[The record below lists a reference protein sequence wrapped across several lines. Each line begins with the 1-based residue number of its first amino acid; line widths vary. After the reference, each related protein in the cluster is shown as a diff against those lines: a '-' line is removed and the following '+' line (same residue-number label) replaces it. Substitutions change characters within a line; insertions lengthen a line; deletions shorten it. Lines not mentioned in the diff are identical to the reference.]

1 MTHPYLYSRLL
12 AGFFMRILLNFLFL
26 ALPFSLAAMDFRQQ
40 LSGSSWQFRQAGKNE
55 WHPAAIPGCVYS
67 DLLKAGLIPD
77 PYYRD
82 NEKAVQW
89 VEKVA
94 WWEYR
99 HFFSAGKRF
108 LSDKNPELVFEGLDT
123 YADVYLNGNRI
134 LSASNMFLQHR
145 IPVKG
150 LLKADSNE
158 LRVYL
163 RSALTAAMPAV
174 LNNPLRLP
182 AVSDADTLPTSPY
195 SRKAPFHF
203 GWDWGPRLV
212 GVGIWKEVY
221 LETRPETGIEDFHLI
236 TKSLYSKSAAM
247 MLKVQLR
254 NPGAYELKLAVKVGS
269 FRKLFPLKKGEAKQ
283 EIQFELPDPKLWWCN
298 GKGKPHLYQ
307 TELSLLMAD
316 QVLDVKKTK
325 TGIRTIELVQERD
338 KYGKSFYFRLNG
350 KPVFMK
356 GANYIPPDHF
366 PDRAERKKK
375 QLLEDCAD
383 AHFNMLRVWGGGVYE
398 SDDFYR
404 LCDSLGLLVWQD
416 FMFSCALY
424 PSTPEFLQS
433 VQEEVRQQSR
443 RLRNHPSLA
452 LWCGNNENETA
463 WHRKWLK
470 GNIRYSAA
478 DSARVWEDYKN
489 LFHKLI
495 PAWMR
500 EEDAQTSYTRSS
512 PSANDDAIIPEKKGF
527 GDTHDW
533 GVWFTTGDYTR
544 YSDTPG
550 RFISEY
556 GYQSH
561 PSLDSWEAF
570 SLPEDRNEQSAVMAQ
585 HQKHPNGNRKIRQFG
600 EQFYPTA
607 SDFADLVYKSQLQQA
622 DAYAYAIMVHRA
634 RQKNPWFGSCMGTLF
649 WQLNDC
655 WPALSWSVTDWY
667 GRKKAA
673 WYRVKE
679 AFADDLQLQTSESDK
694 ANDNLAVYL
703 RNYGD
708 SITISGIRIT
718 VKDFT
723 GQVFRQ
729 TTPEKKKSP
738 ATLEYNNIPAGKSR
752 AFSFSSGLRQVRDSM
767 STWALVEALDKN
779 GKTLV
784 SKAHYFVLPK
794 HLNLKPA
801 DIRKKLKPAD
811 GGYEL
816 TLETDNL
823 AKNVMIGCRKGL
835 IDCSDNFFDIFPK
848 SSKTIFIKTSQKLT
862 ASDLYWKALNPAP
875 ER

>member
-1 MTHPYLYSRLL
+1 ME
-12 AGFFMRILLNFLFL
+12 
-26 ALPFSLAAMDFRQQ
+26 FRQP
-40 LSGSSWQFRQAGKNE
+40 LSGNNWQFRQAGKNE
-55 WHPAAIPGCVYS
+55 WREASVPGCVYG

-77 PYYRD
+77 PYLRD

-89 VEKVA
+89 IEKED
-94 WWEYR
+94 WEYR
-99 HFFSAGKRF
+99 SFFRAEKRF
-108 LSDKNPELVFEGLDT
+108 LSDKNPELVLDGLDT
-123 YADVYLNGNRI
+123 YADVYLNGRKI
-134 LSASNMFLQHR
+134 LSSSNMFLQHR
-145 IPVKG
+145 IAVKG
-150 LLKADSNE
+150 MMKADSNE
-158 LRVYL
+158 LRVYF

-182 AVSDADTLPTSPY
+182 AVSDSDTLPTSPY
-195 SRKAPFHF
+195 SRKAPFHY

-212 GVGIWKEVY
+212 GVGIWQDVY
-221 LETRPETGIEDFHLI
+221 LESKPETGIEDFHLI
-236 TKSLYSKSAAM
+236 TKSLYPKSAAIL
-247 MLKVQLR
+247 LKVQLR
-254 NPGAYELKLAVKVGS
+254 NPGAYELKLAVKMGS
-269 FRKLFPLKKGEAKQ
+269 FRKIFPLKKVDGEQ
-283 EIQFELPDPKLWWCN
+283 EINFDFPDPKLWWCN
-298 GKGKPHLYQ
+298 GKGQPHLYQ
-307 TELSLLMAD
+307 TELSLLIAD

-366 PDRAERKKK
+366 PDRAELKKR

-383 AHFNMLRVWGGGVYE
+383 ANFNILRVWGGGVYE

-404 LCDSLGLLVWQD
+404 LCDSLGILVWQD

-433 VQEEVRQQSR
+433 VQKEVKQQSR

-463 WHRKWLK
+463 WNRKWLK
-470 GNIRYSAA
+470 GKIRYSAT
-478 DSARVWEDYKN
+478 DSTKVWEDYKN

-512 PSANDDAIIPEKKGF
+512 PSANDDAIKAETPGF
-527 GDTHDW
+527 GDVHDW

-544 YSDTPG
+544 YLDSPG
-550 RFISEY
+550 RFFSEY

-561 PSLDSWEAF
+561 PSLDSWEEF

-600 EQFYPTA
+600 ELFYQPAT
-607 SDFADLVYKSQLQQA
+607 DFSDLVYKSQLQQA
-622 DAYAYAIMVHRA
+622 DAYAYAIMIHRA
-634 RQKNPWFGSCMGTLF
+634 RQNVQFGGPMGTLF

-655 WPALSWSVTDWY
+655 WPALSWSVIDWY

-673 WYRVKE
+673 WYRVKD
-679 AFADDLQLQTSESDK
+679 AFSDFQLITRESEGNTS
-694 ANDNLAVYL
+694 VYL
-703 RNYGD
+703 HNEGD
-708 SITISGIRIT
+708 SLKISDIRII
-718 VKDFT
+718 VRDFT
-723 GQVFRQ
+723 GQVFREQ
-729 TTPEKKKSP
+729 SLEKEKSVS
-738 ATLEYNNIPAGKSR
+738 LSQYLNIPQGKGRS
-752 AFSFSSGLRQVRDSM
+752 FSFSGLRQDRDSM
-767 STWALVEALDKN
+767 STFAMVEVL
-779 GKTLV
+779 GKDNKPLL

-794 HLNLKPA
+794 NLNLKAA
-801 DIRKKLKPAD
+801 DIRKKLQAVY
-811 GGYEL
+811 GGYQL
-816 TLETDNL
+816 TLQTDNL

-848 SSKTIFIKTSQKLT
+848 SSKTIFIKTSLKLT
-862 ASDLYWKALNPAP
+862 ESDLYWKALNPAP

>member
-1 MTHPYLYSRLL
+1 
-12 AGFFMRILLNFLFL
+12 MRILLNFLFFFL
-26 ALPFSLAAMDFRQQ
+26 ASQLTAMDFRQQ
-40 LSGSSWQFRQAGKNE
+40 LDGKNWQFRQAGKNE
-55 WHPAAIPGCVYS
+55 WHPAAIPGCVYG

-89 VEKVA
+89 VEKED
-94 WWEYR
+94 WEYR
-99 HFFSAGKRF
+99 YFFKAEKRM

-145 IPVKG
+145 IPVKSM
-150 LLKADSNE
+150 LKADSNE
-158 LRVYL
+158 LRVYF

-221 LETRPETGIEDFHLI
+221 LESRPETGIEDFHFI
-236 TKSLYSKSAAM
+236 TKSLYPKSAAM
-247 MLKVQLR
+247 QLKVQLR

-269 FRKLFPLKKGEAKQ
+269 FRKIFSLKKGEAKQ
-283 EIQFELPDPKLWWCN
+283 EIAFELPDPKLWWCN
-298 GKGKPHLYQ
+298 GKGRPHLYQ

-316 QVLDVKKTK
+316 QVLDVKKAK

-433 VQEEVRQQSR
+433 VQEEVKQQSR

-463 WHRKWLK
+463 WNRKWLK

-478 DSARVWEDYKN
+478 DSAKVWEDYKN

-495 PAWMR
+495 PAWLR
-500 EEDAQTSYTRSS
+500 EEDARTSYTRSS

-533 GVWFTTGDYTR
+533 GVWFSTGDYTQ
-544 YSDTPG
+544 YAQTVS
-550 RFISEY
+550 RFHSEY

-561 PSLDSWEAF
+561 PSLDSWEEF
-570 SLPEDRNEQSAVMAQ
+570 SLPQDRNEQSTVMTQ

-600 EQFYPTA
+600 ELFYQPA
-607 SDFADLVYKSQLQQA
+607 SDFSDLVYKSQLQQA
-622 DAYAYAIMVHRA
+622 DAYSFAIETHRLN
-634 RQKNPWFGSCMGTLF
+634 QPFCMGTLF

-655 WPALSWSVTDWY
+655 WPALSWSIKDWY

-673 WYRVKE
+673 WYSVKN
-679 AFADDLQLQTSESDK
+679 AFAPVQIISRQKGDSTIISILNESDSSLK
-694 ANDNLAVYL
+694 IADIKIKV
-703 RNYGD
+703 R
-708 SITISGIRIT
+708 
-718 VKDFT
+718 DFP
-723 GQVFRQ
+723 GQVFR
-729 TTPEKKKSP
+729 EFALGKK
-738 ATLEYNNIPAGKSR
+738 AVILMGESR
-752 AFSFSSGLRQVRDSM
+752 TFSFSGLRQGKDSM
-767 STWALVEALDKN
+767 STWAMVEVLNKN
-779 GKTLV
+779 NKPLL

-794 HLNLKPA
+794 NLNLKPA

-835 IDCSDNFFDIFPK
+835 IDCSDNFLDIFPK
-848 SSKTIFIKTSQKLT
+848 SSKTIFIKTDEKLT

>member
-1 MTHPYLYSRLL
+1 
-12 AGFFMRILLNFLFL
+12 MRILLRIILLFL
-26 ALPFSLAAMDFRQQ
+26 AVPTLAMESRQQ
-40 LSGSSWQFRQAGKNE
+40 LSGSTWQFRQAGKND
-55 WHPAAIPGCVYS
+55 WHPAAIPGCVFG

-89 VEKVA
+89 VEKQD
-94 WWEYR
+94 WEYR
-99 HFFSAGKRF
+99 YFFKAEKRM
-108 LSDKNPELVFEGLDT
+108 LSDKNPELVFDGLDT
-123 YADVYLNGNRI
+123 YADVFLNGSKI

-158 LRVYL
+158 LRIYFQ
-163 RSALTAAMPAV
+163 SALTAAMAAV
-174 LNNPLRLP
+174 QSNPLRLP

-212 GVGIWKEVY
+212 GVGIWKDVY
-221 LETRPETGIEDFHLI
+221 LESRPETGIEDFHLI
-236 TKSLYSKSAAM
+236 TKSIYPKIAKML
-247 MLKVQLR
+247 LKVQLR

-269 FRKLFPLKKGEAKQ
+269 FRKIFPLKNGEAKQ

-398 SDDFYR
+398 SSDFYR

-433 VQEEVRQQSR
+433 VQEEVKQQSR

-463 WHRKWLK
+463 WNRKWLK

-495 PAWMR
+495 PGWMR

-512 PSANDDAIIPEKKGF
+512 PSANDDAIKSETPGF
-527 GDTHDW
+527 GDVHDW
-533 GVWFTTGDYTR
+533 GVWFTTGDYTQYR
-544 YSDTPG
+544 KTVS
-550 RFISEY
+550 RFQSEY

-561 PSLDSWEAF
+561 PSLDSWEEF
-570 SLPEDRNEQSAVMAQ
+570 SLPEDRNEQSAVMTQ

-600 EQFYPTA
+600 EQFYPPA

-622 DAYAYAIMVHRA
+622 DAYGFAIETHRVN
-634 RQKNPWFGSCMGTLF
+634 QPFCMGTMF

-655 WPALSWSVTDWY
+655 WPALSWSISDWY

-673 WYRVKE
+673 WYSVKN
-679 AFADDLQLQTSESDK
+679 AFDP
-694 ANDNLAVYL
+694 
-703 RNYGD
+703 
-708 SITISGIRIT
+708 IRIVSRQREDSTQIT
-718 VKDFT
+718 VINDSDTSLSISDIRIQVLDFP
-723 GQVFRQ
+723 GQLFR
-729 TTPEKKKSP
+729 KFSWGKKS
-738 ATLEYNNIPAGKSR
+738 LIPPGSMR
-752 AFSFSSGLRQVRDSM
+752 SFSFAGLRQSRDSM

-794 HLNLKPA
+794 QLNLKPA
-801 DIRKKLKPAD
+801 DIRKKLKPVD

-823 AKNVMIGCRKGL
+823 ANNVMVGCRKGL

-848 SSKTIFIKTSQKLT
+848 SSKTIFIKTSEKLT
-862 ASDLYWKALNPAP
+862 AGDLYWKALNPAP